1 MNLDKFFERIYFES
15 LFNRIL
21 EDEENNSIFK
31 NQTGK
36 SNLSG
41 NWKDEMQPIKNTF
54 DTNYQFESYT
64 IFRRKCK

>member
-1 MNLDKFFERIYFES
+1 MNLDKFFEKIYFES

-31 NQTGK
+31 NQTDK

-41 NWKDEMQPIKNTF
+41 NWKDEMK
-54 DTNYQFESYT
+54 
-64 IFRRKCK
+64 